1 MNNKLSKIGKIPIQ
15 YNVFGNARCIPQNS
29 QNSVIFHFH
38 SNFRNLLDFFP
49 KLFPIFPTF
58 DGTDSVLN
66 IKAVCSNIS

>member
-1 MNNKLSKIGKIPIQ
+1 MNNKLSKIGRIPIQ

-29 QNSVIFHFH
+29 QDSVIFHFH
-38 SNFRNLLDFFP
+38 RHSNFRNL
-49 KLFPIFPTF
+49 FPIFSTF